1 MRLTVCRTGFGSFMG
16 LHTSSAARACARAT
30 RPLLCSVRVGFN
42 RLDPKRCSAV
52 GRRSLTSDST
62 TSLRARFWEW
72 TSQQRPHWRDSKEE
86 AAVLFTVFGVTGST
100 SVALVRPSLK
110 HTIGLDGTWRDG
122 PWSYRIGSLL
132 LVSPIY
138 AGVLIALGT
147 ACGRHA
153 YFARMG
159 TRILGRFMP
168 KAAAD
173 RLLCA
178 SATRVRQQ
186 AAFKEAASGGRLP
199 GAGVRKSDTGM

>member
-1 MRLTVCRTGFGSFMG
+1 MG

-62 TSLRARFWEW
+62 TSLRARFWKW

-132 LVSPIY
+132 IVSPIY
-138 AGVLIALGT
+138 AGLLIALGT

-153 YFARMG
+153 YFAPVG

-168 KAAAD
+168 KASAD

-186 AAFKEAASGGRLP
+186 AASKEVALWSRQTK
-199 GAGVRKSDTGM
+199 RH

>member
-1 MRLTVCRTGFGSFMG
+1 MRLTVCRRGLAHMG
-16 LHTSSAARACARAT
+16 LHTSSAARACVRAART
-30 RPLLCSVRVGFN
+30 PVHSTRVGIH
-42 RLDPKRCSAV
+42 RLEPKRCSAV
-52 GRRSLTSDST
+52 GRPRSLTTNST

-72 TSQQRPHWRDSKEE
+72 TSQQRPHWRESKGE

-110 HTIGLDGTWRDG
+110 HTIGLDGTWLDG

-147 ACGRHA
+147 ACGRHS

-168 KAAAD
+168 KVAAD

-178 SATRVRQQ
+178 PATRVRQQ
-186 AAFKEAASGGRLP
+186 AAAKEVAGG
-199 GAGVRKSDTGM
+199 GAKL